1 MNAVKL
7 EQELLL
13 LAFRDFGLKDVFAFA
28 NRQYNFGRK
37 DTPTPYQYIVLM
49 SDLKKEVRT
58 AMDLILVNVRIA
70 NRVRVDSEMEFYKRL
85 EHQNKAL
92 FYIEVVIVHLNKIVD
107 VFNVD
112 INSYKNVI
120 ELLYLE
126 QKLINKWIKSDKKRY
141 TSG

>member
-1 MNAVKL
+1 M
-7 EQELLL
+7 L
-13 LAFRDFGLKDVFAFA
+13 LAFRDFGLKDVSAFA

-70 NRVRVDSEMEFYKRL
+70 NRVRVDSEMEFHKRL

-92 FYIEVVIVHLNKIVD
+92 FYKLLPDNTRKEMLAYFEILYDCKITIRKVKHK
-107 VFNVD
+107 
-112 INSYKNVI
+112 YKMFFSQN
-120 ELLYLE
+120 
-126 QKLINKWIKSDKKRY
+126 
-141 TSG
+141 

>member
-1 MNAVKL
+1 M
-7 EQELLL
+7 L
-13 LAFRDFGLKDVFAFA
+13 LAFRDFGLKDVYAFA
-28 NRQYNFGRK
+28 NRQYNFGCK
-37 DTPTPYQYIVLM
+37 DAPTPYQYIVLM